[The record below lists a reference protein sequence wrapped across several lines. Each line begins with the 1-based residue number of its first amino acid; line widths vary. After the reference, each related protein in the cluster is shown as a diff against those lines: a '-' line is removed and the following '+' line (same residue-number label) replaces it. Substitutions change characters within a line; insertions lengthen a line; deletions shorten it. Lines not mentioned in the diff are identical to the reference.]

1 MDAEVA
7 GFEFAELFF
16 ILLELFYLVID
27 SLFYLLS
34 LLLFHPSIVLCV
46 EVCRAY
52 ILGIMQVFAEIA
64 ECIYIVTPNGCVIDG
79 IMVTDADFHGC
90 PIEVNV
96 PISVLDELS
105 GKFVIA
111 SLYKCL
117 GLGICQQ
124 GLEEGRRQGTV
135 EIPVKAVTFQF
146 GDGVILRIDT
156 ASVHDGECR

>member
-1 MDAEVA
+1 MYAEVA
-7 GFEFAELFF
+7 GFEFAELLF
-16 ILLELFYLVID
+16 IFLELFYLVFDI
-27 SLFYLLS
+27 LFYLLS
-34 LLLFHPSIVLCV
+34 LLLLYPSVVLCF

-96 PISVLDELS
+96 PISVVDELS

-111 SLYKCL
+111 SFYKCL

-124 GLEEGRRQGTV
+124 GLEEGRRQGFV
-135 EIPVKAVTFQF
+135 KVPVKAVAFQF
-146 GDGVILRIDT
+146 GNDVKLRIDT